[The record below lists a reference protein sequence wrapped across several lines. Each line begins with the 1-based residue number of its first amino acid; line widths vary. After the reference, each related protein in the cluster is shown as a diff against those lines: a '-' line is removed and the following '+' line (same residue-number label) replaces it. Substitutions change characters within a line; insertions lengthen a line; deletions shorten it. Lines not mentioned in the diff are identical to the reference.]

1 MRNQMVDIILFVSR
15 GKRQKRIEIQKNDS
29 KTFQRTLTF
38 FRKVINYQ
46 KKNKIACLKPI
57 SGQYYFYTPW
67 KRLKTRGLMR
77 FSVGTEIEN
86 WSKMD

>member
-29 KTFQRTLTF
+29 KTFRRTLIF

-46 KKNKIACLKPI
+46 KKIKLLVLNPFQANTI
-57 SGQYYFYTPW
+57 SIPP
-67 KRLKTRGLMR
+67 
-77 FSVGTEIEN
+77 EN
-86 WSKMD
+86 D

>member
-29 KTFQRTLTF
+29 KTFQRTLIF

-46 KKNKIACLKPI
+46 KKNKIVACLKPI
-57 SGQYYFYTPW
+57 SGQYYFYTP
-67 KRLKTRGLMR
+67 
-77 FSVGTEIEN
+77 
-86 WSKMD
+86 